1 MKKQLLKNTL
11 VAIAALFIAI
21 IALPTTAQAQEL
33 QILGKDYYEDA
44 VENIGG
50 GTATWDKANATL
62 TLDGINVESFDGIFI
77 YCDHIPNLKI
87 VLVGNNTVNCTSYI
101 LLFGEGNVEIS
112 GTGSLTARAT
122 DQFAI
127 MQNTSSP
134 GTLTIKDCMLDVQ
147 GDQYSIV
154 GYENGPNTAA
164 LSLVVDNATLKVK
177 GATGDDWK
185 TPGIYGL
192 KAYELRGCHIETPG
206 VRFGKIYEGSGRC
219 HRHLSTCHL
228 CRCPRQR
235 HLLPRRQPTATDA
248 AGREHR
254 QDERRDNTQGHKP
267 ITLPIGRGASHPP
280 DTVLPFT
287 GEADRAS
294 NSNVPHPN
302 KSNMNQKLSLPL
314 IPPLSGRW
322 ARAGLMLLLSTTAV
336 GLHAQDNATTPLP
349 LEGKGKPFWSIYAE
363 GGLSWATDVWYQNL
377 DAKRSYKQSPA
388 VGGGV
393 DFTIRPWVRVGAEYL
408 WSRYRREQ
416 RFSTLDTKTMP
427 VKTYGNYL
435 MNFHNAKL
443 GAGFNLMELW
453 PRRRAQWLNIWAG
466 TGVGYTFAKGNEYGI
481 YFSNTKTQDG
491 QTTPLTDGASI
502 SNDGAITIT
511 GNVQT
516 KNRHEKFNTLYI
528 PASLHIEADVSRRF
542 TIGLKGEMDWLLNRK
557 DIAPKNLVFALATV
571 RYNFVPSRARAQRA
585 CYEGAI
591 ATLND
596 RVNALQREASEAKA
610 QADKAESARR
620 QAEQQN
626 ADLQRRLQDC
636 ENSKPTA
643 ATAFAR
649 SVRGKKLSLMAEA
662 STPGS
667 NGYNQQLSERRL
679 RRVVEVLVKEG
690 FALEDLHPT
699 TAIGEQQGKPSAE
712 GRRVTI
718 TSLP

>member
-1 MKKQLLKNTL
+1 MNKR
-11 VAIAALFIAI
+11 
-21 IALPTTAQAQEL
+21 QA
-33 QILGKDYYEDA
+33 K
-44 VENIGG
+44 
-50 GTATWDKANATL
+50 
-62 TLDGINVESFDGIFI
+62 
-77 YCDHIPNLKI
+77 
-87 VLVGNNTVNCTSYI
+87 
-101 LLFGEGNVEIS
+101 
-112 GTGSLTARAT
+112 
-122 DQFAI
+122 
-127 MQNTSSP
+127 
-134 GTLTIKDCMLDVQ
+134 
-147 GDQYSIV
+147 
-154 GYENGPNTAA
+154 
-164 LSLVVDNATLKVK
+164 
-177 GATGDDWK
+177 
-185 TPGIYGL
+185 
-192 KAYELRGCHIETPG
+192 
-206 VRFGKIYEGSGRC
+206 
-219 HRHLSTCHL
+219 
-228 CRCPRQR
+228 
-235 HLLPRRQPTATDA
+235 
-248 AGREHR
+248 
-254 QDERRDNTQGHKP
+254 
-267 ITLPIGRGASHPP
+267 
-280 DTVLPFT
+280 
-287 GEADRAS
+287 
-294 NSNVPHPN
+294 
-302 KSNMNQKLSLPL
+302 PL
-314 IPPLSGRW
+314 IPLLGGRW
-322 ARAGLMLLLSTTAV
+322 ARVGLTALLTAFVAV
-336 GLHAQDNATTPLP
+336 GAQAQTND
-349 LEGKGKPFWSIYAE
+349 EGSTQPPRDHNSELRTHTWSIYAE

-427 VKTYGNYL
+427 VKAYGNYL

-443 GAGFNLMELW
+443 GVGFNLMELW
-453 PRRRAQWLNIWAG
+453 PRR
-466 TGVGYTFAKGNEYGI
+466 GI

-585 CYEGAI
+585 CYEGEI

-636 ENSKPTA
+636 ENSKPTVATA
-643 ATAFAR
+643 AQPSHFVQFDHNSSYMSRAEADRLKAFAR
-649 SVRGKKLSLMAEA
+649 SVRGKKLSLVAEA

-679 RRVVEVLVKEG
+679 RRVVEALVKEG

-718 TSLP
+718 TVEQSK

>member
-1 MKKQLLKNTL
+1 MNKR
-11 VAIAALFIAI
+11 
-21 IALPTTAQAQEL
+21 QA
-33 QILGKDYYEDA
+33 K
-44 VENIGG
+44 
-50 GTATWDKANATL
+50 
-62 TLDGINVESFDGIFI
+62 
-77 YCDHIPNLKI
+77 
-87 VLVGNNTVNCTSYI
+87 
-101 LLFGEGNVEIS
+101 
-112 GTGSLTARAT
+112 
-122 DQFAI
+122 
-127 MQNTSSP
+127 
-134 GTLTIKDCMLDVQ
+134 
-147 GDQYSIV
+147 
-154 GYENGPNTAA
+154 
-164 LSLVVDNATLKVK
+164 
-177 GATGDDWK
+177 
-185 TPGIYGL
+185 
-192 KAYELRGCHIETPG
+192 
-206 VRFGKIYEGSGRC
+206 
-219 HRHLSTCHL
+219 
-228 CRCPRQR
+228 
-235 HLLPRRQPTATDA
+235 
-248 AGREHR
+248 
-254 QDERRDNTQGHKP
+254 
-267 ITLPIGRGASHPP
+267 
-280 DTVLPFT
+280 
-287 GEADRAS
+287 
-294 NSNVPHPN
+294 
-302 KSNMNQKLSLPL
+302 PL

-322 ARAGLMLLLSTTAV
+322 ARVGLTALLTAFVAV
-336 GLHAQDNATTPLP
+336 GAQAQTND
-349 LEGKGKPFWSIYAE
+349 EGSTQPPRDHNSDLRTRTWSIYAE

-502 SNDGAITIT
+502 SNDDAITIT

-571 RYNFVPSRARAQRA
+571 RYNFVPSRARVQRA
-585 CYEGAI
+585 SYEGEI
-591 ATLND
+591 ATLGD

-643 ATAFAR
+643 AADQASHFVQFDHNSSYMSRAEADRLKAFAR
-649 SVRGKKLSLMAEA
+649 SVRGKKLSLVAEA

-679 RRVVEVLVKEG
+679 TRVVEVLVKEG

-712 GRRVTI
+712 GRRVKI
-718 TSLP
+718 TVEQSK

>member
-1 MKKQLLKNTL
+1 M
-11 VAIAALFIAI
+11 
-21 IALPTTAQAQEL
+21 
-33 QILGKDYYEDA
+33 
-44 VENIGG
+44 
-50 GTATWDKANATL
+50 
-62 TLDGINVESFDGIFI
+62 
-77 YCDHIPNLKI
+77 
-87 VLVGNNTVNCTSYI
+87 
-101 LLFGEGNVEIS
+101 
-112 GTGSLTARAT
+112 
-122 DQFAI
+122 
-127 MQNTSSP
+127 
-134 GTLTIKDCMLDVQ
+134 
-147 GDQYSIV
+147 
-154 GYENGPNTAA
+154 
-164 LSLVVDNATLKVK
+164 
-177 GATGDDWK
+177 
-185 TPGIYGL
+185 
-192 KAYELRGCHIETPG
+192 
-206 VRFGKIYEGSGRC
+206 
-219 HRHLSTCHL
+219 
-228 CRCPRQR
+228 
-235 HLLPRRQPTATDA
+235 
-248 AGREHR
+248 
-254 QDERRDNTQGHKP
+254 
-267 ITLPIGRGASHPP
+267 
-280 DTVLPFT
+280 
-287 GEADRAS
+287 
-294 NSNVPHPN
+294 N
-302 KSNMNQKLSLPL
+302 KKLSIPL

-322 ARAGLMLLLSTTAV
+322 ARVGLTALLTAFVAV
-336 GLHAQDNATTPLP
+336 GAQAQTND
-349 LEGKGKPFWSIYAE
+349 EGSTQPPRDHNSELRTRTWSIYAQ

-427 VKTYGNYL
+427 VKAYGNYL

-502 SNDGAITIT
+502 SNDDAITIT

-571 RYNFVPSRARAQRA
+571 RYNFVPSRARVQRA
-585 CYEGAI
+585 SYEGEI
-591 ATLND
+591 ATLGD

-643 ATAFAR
+643 AADQASHFVQFDHNSSYMSRAEANRLKAFAR
-649 SVRGKKLSLMAEA
+649 SVRGKKLSLVAEA

-667 NGYNQQLSERRL
+667 NGYNQQLSEHRL

-718 TSLP
+718 TVEQSK

>member
-1 MKKQLLKNTL
+1 MNKR
-11 VAIAALFIAI
+11 
-21 IALPTTAQAQEL
+21 QA
-33 QILGKDYYEDA
+33 K
-44 VENIGG
+44 
-50 GTATWDKANATL
+50 
-62 TLDGINVESFDGIFI
+62 
-77 YCDHIPNLKI
+77 
-87 VLVGNNTVNCTSYI
+87 
-101 LLFGEGNVEIS
+101 
-112 GTGSLTARAT
+112 
-122 DQFAI
+122 
-127 MQNTSSP
+127 
-134 GTLTIKDCMLDVQ
+134 
-147 GDQYSIV
+147 
-154 GYENGPNTAA
+154 
-164 LSLVVDNATLKVK
+164 
-177 GATGDDWK
+177 
-185 TPGIYGL
+185 
-192 KAYELRGCHIETPG
+192 
-206 VRFGKIYEGSGRC
+206 
-219 HRHLSTCHL
+219 
-228 CRCPRQR
+228 
-235 HLLPRRQPTATDA
+235 
-248 AGREHR
+248 
-254 QDERRDNTQGHKP
+254 
-267 ITLPIGRGASHPP
+267 
-280 DTVLPFT
+280 
-287 GEADRAS
+287 
-294 NSNVPHPN
+294 
-302 KSNMNQKLSLPL
+302 PL
-314 IPPLSGRW
+314 IPLLGGRW
-322 ARAGLMLLLSTTAV
+322 ARVGLTALLTAFVAV
-336 GLHAQDNATTPLP
+336 GAQAQTND
-349 LEGKGKPFWSIYAE
+349 EGSTQPPRDHNSELRTRTWSIYAE

-443 GAGFNLMELW
+443 GVGFNLMELW

-571 RYNFVPSRARAQRA
+571 RYNFVPSRARVQRA

-591 ATLND
+591 ATLGD

-610 QADKAESARR
+610 QADKAENARR

-643 ATAFAR
+643 AADQASHFVQFDHNSSYMSRAEADRLKAFAR
-649 SVRGKKLSLMAEA
+649 SVRGKKLSLVAEA
-662 STPGS
+662 STSGS

-679 RRVVEVLVKEG
+679 TRVVEALVKEG
-690 FALEDLHPT
+690 FSPEDLHPT
-699 TAIGEQQGKPSAE
+699 TAIGEQKGKPSAE